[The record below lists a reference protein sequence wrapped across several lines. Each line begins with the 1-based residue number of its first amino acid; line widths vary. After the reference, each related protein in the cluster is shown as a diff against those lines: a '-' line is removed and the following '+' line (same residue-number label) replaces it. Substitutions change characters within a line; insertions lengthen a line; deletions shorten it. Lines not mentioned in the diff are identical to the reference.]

1 MNDTLQF
8 APTEDYSHI
17 LLEEQEMHYFSCV
30 HDVQEAFQTH
40 GIKDILSEVC
50 KNPQLNQQLTDYIKS
65 LQSK

>member
-1 MNDTLQF
+1 MDTIQLVL
-8 APTEDYSHI
+8 TEDYSHT

-30 HDVQEAFQTH
+30 RDVLDAFETH